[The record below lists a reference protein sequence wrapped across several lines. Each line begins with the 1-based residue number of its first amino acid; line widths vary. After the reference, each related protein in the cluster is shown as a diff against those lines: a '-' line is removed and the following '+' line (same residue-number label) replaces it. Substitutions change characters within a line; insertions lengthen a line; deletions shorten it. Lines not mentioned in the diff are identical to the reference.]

1 MTNFELLVEATS
13 AEQQYLLGAPIM
25 QDLIDGAFDL
35 AAYQAFLVNAYQHV
49 RHTVPLMMSCAARLP
64 ERLEWLRPALV
75 EYINEE
81 QGHEQWILDD
91 LEVCGADVAA
101 LRRQEPGFEVE
112 LLVSYV
118 YDFIERHEPIGF
130 FGMVHVLEGTSTSIA
145 TLTAQLIQDRLG
157 LPDSAFRYLRSHG
170 ELDKEHVVF
179 FEQLI
184 NQLEDSRDVAA
195 VIHVARRVYRLY
207 GDVIRSVPR
216 LESRRAA

>member
-1 MTNFELLVEATS
+1 MNNFDLLVESTT
-13 AEQQYLLGAPIM
+13 AEQRSLLTAPIM
-25 QDLIDGAFDL
+25 QDLVDGAFDL
-35 AAYQAFLVNAYQHV
+35 PAYHRFLENAYQHV
-49 RHTVPLMMSCAARLP
+49 RHTVPLMMACAARLP
-64 ERLEWLRPALV
+64 QRLEWLRPALV

-81 QGHEQWILDD
+81 QGHELWILND
-91 LEVCGADVAA
+91 LDACGADV
-101 LRRQEPGFEVE
+101 RTVQKTEPGIEVE

-118 YDFIERHEPIGF
+118 YDYIERHNPVGF

-145 TLTAQLIQDRLG
+145 TVAAQLIQDTLG
-157 LPDSAFRYLRSHG
+157 LPDAAFSYLRSHG

-179 FEQLI
+179 FQQLI
-184 NQLEDSRDVAA
+184 NQLEDPQDLAA

>member
-184 NQLEDSRDVAA
+184 NQLEDPRDVAA

>member
-1 MTNFELLVEATS
+1 MTNFEMLLESTA
-13 AEQQYLLGAPIM
+13 AEQQQLLAAPIM
-25 QDLIDGAFDL
+25 RDLVDGAFDL
-35 AAYQAFLVNAYQHV
+35 RAYHCFLENAYQHV
-49 RHTVPLMMSCAARLP
+49 SHTVPLMMACAARLP
-64 ERLEWLRPALV
+64 RRLEWLRPALV

-81 QGHEQWILDD
+81 QGHELWILND
-91 LEVCGADVAA
+91 LGACGADVDAV
-101 LRRQEPGFEVE
+101 RRAQPGIEVE

-118 YDFIERHEPIGF
+118 YDYIERHNPVGF

-145 TLTAQLIQDRLG
+145 TPAAQLIQDTLG
-157 LPDSAFRYLRSHG
+157 LSDAAFSYLRSHG

-179 FEQLI
+179 FRQLI
-184 NQLEDSRDVAA
+184 NQLEQPQDMAA

>member
-25 QDLIDGAFDL
+25 QDLVDGAFDL
-35 AAYQAFLVNAYQHV
+35 AAYQVFLINAYQHV
-49 RHTVPLMMSCAARLP
+49 RHTVPLMMACAARLP

-91 LEVCGADVAA
+91 LEACGADVAKV
-101 LRRQEPGFEVE
+101 RRQEAGFEVE

-118 YDFIERHEPIGF
+118 YDFIERHDPIGF

-145 TLTAQLIQDRLG
+145 TLTAQLVQDRLG
-157 LPDSAFRYLRSHG
+157 LPDAAFRYLRSHG

-179 FEQLI
+179 FAQLI
-184 NQLEDSRDVAA
+184 NQLDDPRDVAA
-195 VIHVARRVYRLY
+195 VIHVAQRVYRLY

-216 LESRRAA
+216 LECRRAA